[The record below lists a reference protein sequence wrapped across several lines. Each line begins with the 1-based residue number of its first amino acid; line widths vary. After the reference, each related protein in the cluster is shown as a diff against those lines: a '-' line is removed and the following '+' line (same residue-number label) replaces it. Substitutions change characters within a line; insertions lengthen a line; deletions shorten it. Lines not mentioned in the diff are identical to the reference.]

1 MNQGP
6 ALPVLNLE
14 MLANKLHSLMVSI
27 NTASYG
33 LWQVRV
39 EQKAYS
45 ASSAMGAVT
54 PDKRIGGQME
64 AANSYSSLV

>member
-1 MNQGP
+1 
-6 ALPVLNLE
+6 
-14 MLANKLHSLMVSI
+14 MVSI